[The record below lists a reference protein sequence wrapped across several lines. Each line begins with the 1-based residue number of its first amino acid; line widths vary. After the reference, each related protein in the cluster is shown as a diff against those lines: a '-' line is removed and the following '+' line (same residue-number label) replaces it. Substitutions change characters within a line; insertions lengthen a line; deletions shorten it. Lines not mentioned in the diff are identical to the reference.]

1 MRRIIRILII
11 CSLVL
16 GLSSNLAL
24 AGPGLQGTAP
34 GVSPSVFLPILNGGA
49 GFQLKGR
56 VVGLNDEGLASV
68 PVTDNQGRTA
78 ITDSNGYYTFSGLS
92 SDTYAVAPRQDG
104 YSFYPSM
111 ASGKLPSQN
120 QVPVFKAV
128 AACASAIVN
137 TSFEMTQTNGTEPGW
152 DLPITVYPAAY
163 TTSAYHTGTTS
174 VRTGIVKPA
183 DNIYSYSSVRS
194 QVISIPADTT
204 NITLRF
210 WLYPTSTE
218 PLSKA
223 LPAQPVTDKL
233 DSAPLASDVQ
243 YVMVLKPGAT
253 LADDTRWE
261 TVYWSRS
268 NDQFWSFHEFNL
280 DVTKYAGK
288 NIKIQLG
295 TFNDGYDGI
304 TGMYVDDVTLDV
316 CNSGTTPPPVV
327 TPTPGPTATPVATG
341 TPAPTPLPGTCNE
354 RVANNSF
361 ETVSNWDIPATRF
374 SAGYSTDLA
383 HTGVQSMRT
392 GITVD
397 TFNRF
402 SYSDARQFVSIP
414 SGSTSATLS
423 LWAYQLTEETPA
435 IYMPTPVAHGP
446 FSVQSGAN
454 DIQYVLILDQWQNWI
469 GTLLWQRQNTAAWT
483 NYTFDLSNYIG
494 KSIYI
499 QFGTYNDG
507 LDGITSMYMDDV
519 SLQACP

>member
-16 GLSSNLAL
+16 GISSNLAL
-24 AGPGLQGTAP
+24 AGPGQQGTTP
-34 GVSPSVFLPILNGGA
+34 GGPSVFLPFLRGGA
-49 GFQLKGR
+49 GYQLKGQ
-56 VVGLNDEGLASV
+56 VVGLNDEGLAAVKVIDS
-68 PVTDNQGRTA
+68 QGRTA
-78 ITDSNGYYTFSGLS
+78 VTDSQGFYSLNGLS
-92 SDTYAVAPRQDG
+92 SDTYAVAPSADG
-104 YSFYPSM
+104 YSFYPAM
-111 ASGKLPSQN
+111 ASGKLPAQN

-128 AACASAIVN
+128 AACASAITN
-137 TSFEMTQTNGTEPGW
+137 SSFEDTSATNGW

-163 TTSAYHTGTTS
+163 TTSAAHTGTTS
-174 VRTGIVKPA
+174 VRTGIVVPA
-183 DNIYSYSSVRS
+183 DNIYSYSSVRT

-204 NITLRF
+204 SITLRF

-253 LADDTRWE
+253 LAEDTRWE

-268 NDQFWSFHEFNL
+268 DDQFWSFHEFNL
-280 DVTKYAGK
+280 DVSKYAGK

-295 TFNDGYDGI
+295 TYNDGIDGI

-316 CNSGTTPPPVV
+316 CNAGTTPPPVI
-327 TPTPGPTATPVATG
+327 TPTPGPTATPVA
-341 TPAPTPLPGTCNE
+341 TPLPGTCNE

-361 ETVSNWDIPATRF
+361 ETVSDWDIPATRF
-374 SAGYSTDLA
+374 TAGYSTDQA
-383 HTGVQSMRT
+383 NTGVQSMRT
-392 GITVD
+392 GIV
-397 TFNRF
+397 FGAHNRF
-402 SYSDARQFVSIP
+402 SYSDARQYVSIP
-414 SGSTSATLS
+414 SSSSTATLS
-423 LWAYQLTEETPA
+423 MWVYQLTGETPA
-435 IYMPTPVAHGP
+435 VYLPKPLAHGP
-446 FSVQSGAN
+446 FALQEVSK
-454 DIQYVLILDQWQNWI
+454 DIQYVLILDQYQNWI
-469 GTLLWQRQNTAAWT
+469 DTLLWQRQNTAAWT

-494 KSIYI
+494 RSIYI

-507 LDGITSMYMDDV
+507 ADGVSTMYVDDV

>member
-11 CSLVL
+11 GSLVL

-24 AGPGLQGTAP
+24 AGPGLQGTIP
-34 GVSPSVFLPILNGGA
+34 GGNPVFLPLMSGGA
-49 GFQLKGR
+49 GYQLKGR
-56 VVGLNDEGLASV
+56 VVGLDDKGLAAV
-68 PVTDNQGRTA
+68 PVTDSQGRMA
-78 ITDSNGYYTFSGLS
+78 LTDSQGYYTFSGLQS
-92 SDTYAVAPRQDG
+92 NTYAVAPRADG

-111 ASGKLPSQN
+111 ASGMLPDQSQA
-120 QVPVFKAV
+120 PVFKAV

-137 TSFEMTQTNGTEPGW
+137 SSFEITSTDTTVTGW
-152 DLPITVYPAAY
+152 DLPITVYPARY
-163 TTSAYHTGTTS
+163 TTTAFHTGARS
-174 VRTGIVKPA
+174 VRTGIVNAA
-183 DNIYSYSSVRS
+183 DNIYSYSSVRTKE
-194 QVISIPADTT
+194 ISIPSDTT
-204 NITLRF
+204 SITLRF

-223 LPAQPVTDKL
+223 LPAQPATTELDK
-233 DSAPLASDVQ
+233 APLESDVQ
-243 YVMVLKPGAT
+243 YVMVIKPGAT
-253 LADDTRWE
+253 LVDDTRWE

-268 NDQFWSFHEFNL
+268 DDQFWSFHEFNL

-295 TFNDGYDGI
+295 TFNDGVGGI

-316 CNSGTTPPPVV
+316 CNAGTTPPPVI
-327 TPTPGPTATPVATG
+327 TPTPGPTATP
-341 TPAPTPLPGTCNE
+341 APTPLPGACNE

-361 ETVSNWDIPATRF
+361 ETVSDWDIPATRF
-374 SAGYSTDLA
+374 TAGYSTDQA

-392 GITVD
+392 GII
-397 TFNRF
+397 FGAHNRF

-414 SGSTSATLS
+414 SSSSTATLS
-423 LWAYQLTEETPA
+423 LWVYQLTGETPA
-435 IYMPTPVAHGP
+435 VYLPKPVAHGP
-446 FSVQSGAN
+446 FALQEVSK
-454 DIQYVLILDQWQNWI
+454 DIQYVLILDRYQNWI
-469 GTLLWQRQNTAAWT
+469 DTLLWQRQNTAAWT

-507 LDGITSMYMDDV
+507 SDGVTSMYMDDV

>member
-24 AGPGLQGTAP
+24 AGPGQQGTTP
-34 GVSPSVFLPILNGGA
+34 GGPSVFLPFMRGGA
-49 GFQLKGR
+49 GYQVKGR
-56 VVGLNDEGLASV
+56 VVGLNDQGLPAV
-68 PVTDNQGRTA
+68 PVTDGQGSTA
-78 ITDSNGYYTFSGLS
+78 LTDSNGSYTLSGLS
-92 SDTYAVAPRQDG
+92 STYAVAPRADG

-111 ASGKLPSQN
+111 ASGKLPGQN

-137 TSFEMTQTNGTEPGW
+137 SSFEDNTGW
-152 DLPITVYPAAY
+152 DLPITTYPASY
-163 TTSAYHTGTTS
+163 TTSAFYTGARS
-174 VRTGIVKPA
+174 VRTGIVNA
-183 DNIYSYSSVRS
+183 SVGNIYSYSSVRS
-194 QVISIPADTT
+194 QVINIPADTT
-204 NITLRF
+204 SITLRF

-223 LPAQPVTDKL
+223 LPARPTSL
-233 DSAPLASDVQ
+233 DFEKAPMASDVQ
-243 YVMVLKPGAT
+243 YVMVLKPGLT
-253 LADDTRWE
+253 SNLADDKLWE

-295 TFNDGYDGI
+295 TYNDGYDGI

-316 CNSGTTPPPVV
+316 CNAGTTPPPVV
-327 TPTPGPTATPVATG
+327 TPTPGPTATPVAT
-341 TPAPTPLPGTCNE
+341 PLPGTCNE

-361 ETVSNWDIPATRF
+361 ETVSDWDIPATRF
-374 SAGYSTDLA
+374 TAGYSTDQA

-392 GITVD
+392 GIV
-397 TFNRF
+397 FGAHNRF
-402 SYSDARQFVSIP
+402 SYSDARQYVRIP
-414 SGSTSATLS
+414 SSSSTATLS
-423 LWAYQLTEETPA
+423 MWVYQLTGESTAVYLPA
-435 IYMPTPVAHGP
+435 APTHGP
-446 FSVQSGAN
+446 FSVQAVSK
-454 DIQYVLILDQWQNWI
+454 DIQYVLILDQYQNWI
-469 GTLLWQRQNTAAWT
+469 DTLLWQRQNTAAWT

-494 KSIYI
+494 RSIYI

-507 LDGITSMYMDDV
+507 ADGVTTMYVDDV

>member
-24 AGPGLQGTAP
+24 AGPSQQGTP
-34 GVSPSVFLPILNGGA
+34 PDGPSVFLPFMRGGA
-49 GFQLKGR
+49 GYQVKGR
-56 VVGLNDEGLASV
+56 VVGLNNQGLASV
-68 PVTDNQGRTA
+68 PVTDSQGRIA
-78 ITDSNGYYTFSGLS
+78 VTDSQGYYTLSGLS
-92 SDTYAVAPRQDG
+92 SDTYAVAPRADG

-111 ASGKLPSQN
+111 ASGKLPAQS

-137 TSFEMTQTNGTEPGW
+137 SSFEDNTGW
-152 DLPITVYPAAY
+152 DLPITVYPARY
-163 TTSAYHTGTTS
+163 TTSAAHTGARS
-174 VRTGIVKPA
+174 VRTGIVNA
-183 DNIYSYSSVRS
+183 GDNIYSYSSVRS
-194 QVISIPADTT
+194 QEISIPADTT
-204 NITLRF
+204 SITLRF

-223 LPAQPVTDKL
+223 LPAQPVTDQL
-233 DSAPLASDVQ
+233 DSAPLATDVQ
-243 YVMVLKPGAT
+243 YVMVIKPGAT

-268 NDQFWSFHEFNL
+268 DDQFWSFHEFNL

-288 NIKIQLG
+288 SIKIQLG
-295 TFNDGYDGI
+295 TFNDGIQGI

-316 CNSGTTPPPVV
+316 CNAGTTPPA
-327 TPTPGPTATPVATG
+327 PTPGPTT
-341 TPAPTPLPGTCNE
+341 TPAPTPQPGTCNE

-361 ETVSNWDIPATRF
+361 ETVSDWDIPATRF
-374 SAGYSTDLA
+374 TAGYSTDQA
-383 HTGVQSMRT
+383 HSGVQSMRT
-392 GITVD
+392 GIV
-397 TFNRF
+397 FGAHNRF
-402 SYSDARQFVSIP
+402 SYSDARQFVRIP
-414 SGSTSATLS
+414 SSSSTATLS
-423 LWAYQLTEETPA
+423 MWVYQLTGESTAVYLPA
-435 IYMPTPVAHGP
+435 APTHGP
-446 FSVQSGAN
+446 FALQEVSK
-454 DIQYVLILDQWQNWI
+454 DIQYVLILDQYQNWI

-494 KSIYI
+494 RSIYI

-507 LDGITSMYMDDV
+507 ADGVTTMYVDDV

>member
-16 GLSSNLAL
+16 GISSNLAL
-24 AGPGLQGTAP
+24 AGPGQPGTGGP
-34 GVSPSVFLPILNGGA
+34 PVFLPFLRGGA
-49 GFQLKGR
+49 GYQLKGR

-68 PVTDNQGRTA
+68 PVTDGQGRTA
-78 ITDSNGYYTFSGLS
+78 LTDSNGYYTLSGLP
-92 SDTYAVAPRQDG
+92 SDAYAVAPRADG
-104 YSFYPSM
+104 YSFYPAM
-111 ASGKLPSQN
+111 ASGKLPGQS

-137 TSFEMTQTNGTEPGW
+137 SSFEDDTGW
-152 DLPITVYPAAY
+152 DLPITVYPASY
-163 TTSAYHTGTTS
+163 TTSAFHTGARS
-174 VRTGIVKPA
+174 VRTGIVNAA

-204 NITLRF
+204 SITLRF

-253 LADDTRWE
+253 LAEDTRWE

-268 NDQFWSFHEFNL
+268 DDQFWSFHEFNL

-295 TFNDGYDGI
+295 TFNDGIDGI

-316 CNSGTTPPPVV
+316 CNAGTTPPPVI
-327 TPTPGPTATPVATG
+327 TPTPGPTT
-341 TPAPTPLPGTCNE
+341 TPAPGTCNE

-361 ETVSNWDIPATRF
+361 ETVSDWDIPATRF
-374 SAGYSTDLA
+374 TAGYSTDQA
-383 HTGVQSMRT
+383 NTGVQSMRT
-392 GITVD
+392 GII
-397 TFNRF
+397 FGAHNRF
-402 SYSDARQFVSIP
+402 SYSDARQYVRIP
-414 SGSTSATLS
+414 SSSSTATLS
-423 LWAYQLTEETPA
+423 MWVYQLTGETPA
-435 IYMPTPVAHGP
+435 VYLPKPLAHGP
-446 FSVQSGAN
+446 FALQEVSK
-454 DIQYVLILDQWQNWI
+454 DIQYVLILDQYQNWI
-469 GTLLWQRQNTAAWT
+469 DTLLWQRQNTAAWT

-494 KSIYI
+494 RNIYI

-507 LDGITSMYMDDV
+507 LDGVTSMYVDDV

>member
-1 MRRIIRILII
+1 MRRIIRILIFA
-11 CSLVL
+11 SLVL

-24 AGPGLQGTAP
+24 AGPSLQGNTP
-34 GVSPSVFLPILNGGA
+34 GVNPVVFLPILNGGS
-49 GFQLKGR
+49 GYQLKGR
-56 VVGLNDEGLASV
+56 VVGLNNQGLAAV
-68 PVTDNQGRTA
+68 PVTDSQGRTA
-78 ITDSNGYYTFSGLS
+78 LTDSNGYYTFNGLP
-92 SDTYAVAPRQDG
+92 SDTYAVAPRADG

-111 ASGKLPSQN
+111 ASGKLPGQN
-120 QVPVFKAV
+120 QVQTFKAV

-137 TSFEMTQTNGTEPGW
+137 SSFEDNTGW
-152 DLPITVYPAAY
+152 DLPVTVYPAAY
-163 TTSAYHTGTTS
+163 TTGAYHTGTRS
-174 VRTGIVKPA
+174 VRTGIVVPA

-194 QVISIPADTT
+194 QVISIPSDTT
-204 NITLRF
+204 SITLRF

-223 LPAQPVTDKL
+223 VPAQPATDKL

-253 LADDTRWE
+253 LAQDTRWE

-288 NIKIQLG
+288 DIKIQLG
-295 TFNDGYDGI
+295 TYNDGYDGI

-316 CNSGTTPPPVV
+316 CNSGTTPPPPSA
-327 TPTPGPTATPVATG
+327 TPTPGPIS
-341 TPAPTPLPGTCNE
+341 TPAPTQVPGTCNE

-361 ETVSNWDIPATRF
+361 EAISDWDIPATRF
-374 SAGYSTDLA
+374 SAGYSTDQA

-392 GITVD
+392 GIIYD
-397 TFNRF
+397 AHNRF
-402 SYSDARQFVSIP
+402 SYSDARQFVTIP
-414 SGSTSATLS
+414 SNSSTATLS
-423 LWAYQLTEETPA
+423 LWVYQLTEETPA
-435 IYMPTPVAHGP
+435 VYMPLPTPHGP

-454 DIQYVLILDQWQNWI
+454 DIQYVLVLDQYQNWI

-494 KSIYI
+494 RSIYI

-519 SLQACP
+519 TLQACP

>member
-1 MRRIIRILII
+1 MT
-11 CSLVL
+11 S
-16 GLSSNLAL
+16 
-24 AGPGLQGTAP
+24 
-34 GVSPSVFLPILNGGA
+34 
-49 GFQLKGR
+49 
-56 VVGLNDEGLASV
+56 
-68 PVTDNQGRTA
+68 
-78 ITDSNGYYTFSGLS
+78 ITF
-92 SDTYAVAPRQDG
+92 
-104 YSFYPSM
+104 
-111 ASGKLPSQN
+111 
-120 QVPVFKAV
+120 
-128 AACASAIVN
+128 
-137 TSFEMTQTNGTEPGW
+137 
-152 DLPITVYPAAY
+152 
-163 TTSAYHTGTTS
+163 
-174 VRTGIVKPA
+174 
-183 DNIYSYSSVRS
+183 
-194 QVISIPADTT
+194 
-204 NITLRF
+204 RF
-210 WLYPTSTE
+210 WLYPTSSE

-280 DVTKYAGK
+280 DVSKYAGK
-288 NIKIQLG
+288 NIKLQLG
-295 TFNDGYDGI
+295 TYNDGYDGI

-316 CNSGTTPPPVV
+316 CTGGTTPPPPSA
-327 TPTPGPTATPVATG
+327 TPTPGPTATPSPTG

-361 ETVSNWDIPATRF
+361 ETISDWDIPATRF
-374 SAGYSTDLA
+374 SAGYSTDQA

-392 GITVD
+392 GIIYD
-397 TFNRF
+397 AHNRF

-414 SGSTSATLS
+414 SSSSTATLS
-423 LWAYQLTEETPA
+423 LWVYQLTEETPA
-435 IYMPTPVAHGP
+435 VVYMPLPVPHGP

-454 DIQYVLILDQWQNWI
+454 DIQYVLILDQYQNWI
-469 GTLLWQRQNTAAWT
+469 DTLLWQRQNTAAWT

-494 KSIYI
+494 RSIYI

>member
-24 AGPGLQGTAP
+24 AGPNLQGSAP
-34 GVSPSVFLPILNGGA
+34 GVNPSVFFPIMNGGT

-56 VVGLNDEGLASV
+56 VVGLNNEGMASV
-68 PVTDNQGRTA
+68 PVTDSQGRTA
-78 ITDSNGYYTFSGLS
+78 LTDSNGYYTFNGVS

-111 ASGKLPSQN
+111 ASWKLPAQS

-137 TSFEMTQTNGTEPGW
+137 TSFEDNTGW

-163 TTSAYHTGTTS
+163 TTGAYHTGTRS
-174 VRTGIVKPA
+174 VRTGIEVPA

-194 QVISIPADTT
+194 QIISIPADTT
-204 NITLRF
+204 SITLRF
-210 WLYPTSTE
+210 WLYPTSSE

-223 LPAQPVTDKL
+223 LPAQPATDEL

-243 YVMVLKPGAT
+243 YVEVIKPGHT
-253 LADDTRWE
+253 TNLADDKLWE

-288 NIKIQLG
+288 DIKIQLG
-295 TFNDGYDGI
+295 TFNDGYQGI

-316 CNSGTTPPPVV
+316 CNAGTTPPPVV
-327 TPTPGPTATPVATG
+327 TPTPGPTATPVATA

-354 RVANNSF
+354 RIANNSF
-361 ETVSNWDIPATRF
+361 ETVSDWDIPATRF
-374 SAGYSTDLA
+374 SAGYSTDQA
-383 HTGVQSMRT
+383 HTGLQSMRT
-392 GITVD
+392 GIIYD
-397 TFNRF
+397 AHNRF

-414 SGSTSATLS
+414 SNSSTATLS